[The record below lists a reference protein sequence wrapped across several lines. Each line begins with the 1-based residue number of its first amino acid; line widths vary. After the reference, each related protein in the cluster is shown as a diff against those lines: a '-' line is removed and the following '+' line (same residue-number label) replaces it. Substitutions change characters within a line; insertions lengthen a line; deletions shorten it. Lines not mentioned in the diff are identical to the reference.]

1 MMKRVKSVA
10 VSWMAALM
18 VLTGCGK
25 QGGEAMDACKA
36 RYAQLVDE
44 HNVVAALYADSAVL
58 EYEEQLNRLGGR
70 IKEIGELDVGVME
83 SEELDALMTEM
94 KELMEEYEEIY
105 HHISETSEETE
116 ETEYCQVSVTLK
128 NMTTLPF
135 YEVYFYNTAQE
146 DTRVNL
152 VTDDAE
158 NYNGLEIFNLVG
170 LIMEKDQTVWHLET
184 MDSDGLVIESADVDL
199 APYDGGSVVIE
210 MLYSFDTNE
219 GWLEIK

>member
-18 VLTGCGK
+18 VLTGCGT

-83 SEELDALMTEM
+83 SEELEALMTEM

-105 HHISETSEETE
+105 HHISETSDETE

-135 YEVYFYNTAQE
+135 YEVYFYNAAQE

-152 VTDDAE
+152 VTDNAE
-158 NYNGLEIFNLVG
+158 NYNGLEIFNLVN

>member
-1 MMKRVKSVA
+1 MKRVKSVA

-83 SEELDALMTEM
+83 SEELEALMTEM

-105 HHISETSEETE
+105 HHISETSDETE

-135 YEVYFYNTAQE
+135 YEVYFYNAAQE

-152 VTDDAE
+152 VTDNAE
-158 NYNGLEIFNLVG
+158 NYNGLEIFNLVN

>member
-83 SEELDALMTEM
+83 SEELEALMTEM

-105 HHISETSEETE
+105 HHISETSDETE

-135 YEVYFYNTAQE
+135 YEVYFYNAAQE

-152 VTDDAE
+152 VTDNAE
-158 NYNGLEIFNLVG
+158 NYNGLEIFNLVN

>member
-116 ETEYCQVSVTLK
+116 YCQVSVTLK

>member
-10 VSWMAALM
+10 VSWMATLM

-83 SEELDALMTEM
+83 SEELEALMTEM

-105 HHISETSEETE
+105 HHISETSDETE

-135 YEVYFYNTAQE
+135 YEVYFYNAAQE

-152 VTDDAE
+152 VTDNAE
-158 NYNGLEIFNLVG
+158 NYNGLEIFNLVN

>member
-83 SEELDALMTEM
+83 SEELEALMTEM

-105 HHISETSEETE
+105 HHISETSDETE

-135 YEVYFYNTAQE
+135 YEVYFYNAAQE

-152 VTDDAE
+152 VTDNAE
-158 NYNGLEIFNLVG
+158 NYNGLEIFNLVN
-170 LIMEKDQTVWHLET
+170 LIMERDQTVWHLET

>member
-10 VSWMAALM
+10 AVWMAALM
-18 VLTGCGK
+18 IIAGCGK
-25 QGGEAMDACKA
+25 QNGEIMDACKA
-36 RYAQLVDE
+36 KYAELVDE
-44 HNVVAALYADSAVL
+44 HNVVVALYADSTVS
-58 EYEEQLNRLGGR
+58 EYEEQLNRLSGR
-70 IKEIGELDVGVME
+70 IKEIGELDVGKME
-83 SEELDALMTEM
+83 IGELEALMTEM
-94 KELMEEYEEIY
+94 KTLMEEYEEIY
-105 HHISETSEETE
+105 HQISETSEETE

-135 YEVYFYNTAQE
+135 YEIYFYNAAQE

-152 VTDDAE
+152 VTDDTE
-158 NYNGLEIFNLVG
+158 NLNGLEVFNLVN

-219 GWLEIK
+219 GWLEVK